1 MKETPMGWV
10 VGTVLVALSFIA
22 NLTLSAAYFDPAIA
36 AEQSQMSEGELHLL
50 FPGEFHVVV
59 NGLLEVQVTASE
71 DGSLFARQT
80 GKSDSGRW
88 EIRSG
93 QLCITFSK
101 WLKNTTHCA
110 DVIDDGGWY
119 RTSNLAFQK
128 K

>member
-1 MKETPMGWV
+1 MKETPMQWV
-10 VGTVLVALSFIA
+10 ISTVLVPVSFIT
-22 NLTLSAAYFDPAIA
+22 NLTLSAAYFDPAFA
-36 AEQSQMSEGELHLL
+36 AEQAQMSEGELQLL

-59 NGLLEVQVTASE
+59 NGLLDVQVTASE

-101 WLKNTTHCA
+101 WLENTTHCA
-110 DVIDDGGWY
+110 DVIEDGAWY